1 MRHISQGILTDQVQ
15 FGTVGYG
22 EGSSGLAYSHSG
34 AHKMPS
40 FSVSISLP
48 CNFHF
53 FPGYTYLHK
62 HTHKQH
68 TTRRSPC
75 LATQKHSTFHVPTS
89 PRFGFAREPCT
100 SASPFWSTLICMAL
114 STSWPVFTS
123 TCPGNL
129 GILMHVTRK
138 LFLSFCSK

>member
-68 TTRRSPC
+68 TARRFPR

-89 PRFGFAREPCT
+89 PRFGFAREHMHFGF
-100 SASPFWSTLICMAL
+100 SLLVHSHLHGSFHFLASFHKYL
-114 STSWPVFTS
+114 SRE
-123 TCPGNL
+123 L
-129 GILMHVTRK
+129 GHSHARY
-138 LFLSFCSK
+138 